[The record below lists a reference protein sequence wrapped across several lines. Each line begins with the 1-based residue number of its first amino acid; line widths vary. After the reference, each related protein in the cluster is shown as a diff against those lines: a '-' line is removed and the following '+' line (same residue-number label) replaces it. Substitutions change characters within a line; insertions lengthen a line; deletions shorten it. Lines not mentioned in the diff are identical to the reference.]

1 MVRALA
7 ILGLLLLFIYAKAD
21 GNKSNKLFAINL
33 KSQKE
38 VPGIIPK
45 KAFQLKHKL
54 RKEFDD
60 ADKSRVLAAI
70 LSFPLPFGVF
80 GIHRSYL
87 ETSSV
92 IPVVYIVTFG
102 GGFGILPFID
112 FTIILLSEDLK
123 PYVENTKLLM
133 WNKEKP

>member
-1 MVRALA
+1 MVRGFA
-7 ILGLLLLFIYAKAD
+7 ILGFLLLISHAKAD
-21 GNKSNKLFAINL
+21 GNKSYKLLSINF

-38 VPGIIPK
+38 VPKAIPK
-45 KAFQLKHKL
+45 KVFQLKHKL
-54 RKEFDD
+54 HQELDGP
-60 ADKSRVLAAI
+60 DKSRVLAAI

-87 ETSSV
+87 ETSGI

-112 FTIILLSEDLK
+112 FAVILLSEDLK